1 MRLTCPS
8 CAAMFDL
15 QAAVNDDATARQ
27 FLALVSNLGML
38 ARPVVAYLAL
48 YRPKKGGLRWS
59 RALHLARDLAGLI
72 ESGQITRCG
81 TTYKVARGDWE
92 EAIDIVVHRGGL
104 RLPLKSNGYLL
115 EVIAGL
121 AEKRDAR
128 AEARH
133 IEKISHQPRTKPVAS
148 KPAHSA
154 NQPADAATAAEFLS
168 TISKNLGVRHD

>member
-1 MRLTCPS
+1 
-8 CAAMFDL
+8 MFDI
-15 QAAVNDDATARQ
+15 QAAVNDATARQ
-27 FLALVSNLGML
+27 FLSLVSNLGML

-72 ESGQITRCG
+72 ESGKITRCG
-81 TTYKVARGDWE
+81 TTYKVSRGDWE

-115 EVIAGL
+115 EVLAGL

-128 AEARH
+128 AEAQH
-133 IEKISHQPRTKPVAS
+133 IEQISHQPRTT
-148 KPAHSA
+148 KPARPD
-154 NQPADAATAAEFLS
+154 QPADAATAAEF
-168 TISKNLGVRHD
+168 ISNIGKNLGVRHD